1 MGHMN
6 WIFSMI
12 QDGSYESFKM
22 LCENANKHNIDSFV
36 WSGEV
41 INTNYAKYVCEF
53 VNNEG
58 LKEYDEYIDRQAELD
73 QASIES

>member
-1 MGHMN
+1 
-6 WIFSMI
+6 MI

-22 LCENANKHNIDSFV
+22 LYKNAYEYNIKSFI

-41 INTNYAKYVCEF
+41 INTNFAKYVCEF

-58 LKEYDEYIDRQAELD
+58 LKEYDEYIDRQSELE

>member
-6 WIFSMI
+6 WIYSMI

-22 LCENANKHNIDSFV
+22 LYKNANKYNLDSFI
-36 WSGEV
+36 WSNEV
-41 INTNYAKYVCEF
+41 IKTNYAKYVCEF
-53 VNNEG
+53 VDKEG

-73 QASIES
+73 QASIEL

>member
-1 MGHMN
+1 
-6 WIFSMI
+6 MI

-22 LCENANKHNIDSFV
+22 LYKNAYEYNIKSFI
-36 WSGEV
+36 WSGEI

-53 VNNEG
+53 VENEG
-58 LKEYDEYIDRQAELD
+58 LKEYNEYIDRQAEFE